1 MKKMKSYSESAEK
14 ARDDLSAKLDEA
26 RAEAQ
31 KNMADAEALLDSR
44 QRLIDICTGAIQG
57 SSSDAGNIVAT
68 YCNILNKPKPTAELI
83 IQSLHTAAAHYGLSD
98 DQAKKIAQA
107 IMNHVTGNAAAGL
120 IDWPDVDGWAAML
133 HNKALRFWA
142 QTLNPDAY
150 KKLES
155 DEAAASKK
163 HVEAELT
170 MIRLDKARAAL
181 DEITVSDDNPENVL
195 LRNNTERQV
204 GIPGAGVAIDG
215 GEVQAL
221 DFQTYAGLMGHQGFQ
236 KMKENG
242 TLEVMT

>member
-1 MKKMKSYSESAEK
+1 MKKTSDYAKAAEK
-14 ARDDLSAKLDEA
+14 AREDLTEKLNA
-26 RAEAQ
+26 AQAEVEKSLQ
-31 KNMADAEALLDSR
+31 DAAAGLESR

-68 YCNILNKPKPTAELI
+68 YCNILNKPKPTAEIL
-83 IQSLHTAAAHYGLSD
+83 IQSLHTAKAHYGLSD
-98 DQAKKIAQA
+98 KQAKTIARA
-107 IMNHVTGNAAAGL
+107 IMNHVSGNAPGGL
-120 IDWPDVDGWAAML
+120 IDWPDVDGWAELL

-142 QTLNPDAY
+142 QTLDPAAFQ
-150 KKLES
+150 KLEA

-170 MIRLDKARAAL
+170 LIRLEKARAAL
-181 DEITVSDDNPENVL
+181 DQITVSTEGPENVL

-236 KMKENG
+236 SLKSNG
-242 TLEVMT
+242 TLEVMA